1 MKISNC
7 CIEGWPNFHACAQSS
22 QTCDFPKIRA
32 VYLSMCKL
40 GTYPYPN
47 AFQTCVESDRRRKC
61 LLARQVSPGHS
72 SIREIFVVNVRHAL
86 LHHIM
91 CMLTDIM
98 ILSTT
103 FALSHSRMCWFW
115 YSQVLP
121 IAAGIWPRC
130 SECWCICTG
139 WYCGCVLANHS
150 SWSSSQR
157 CDKGGLSVRIGCD
170 NDGLIV
176 SYNPRA
182 CPHSSCIFFKARISD
197 ALWKHVIIMRIFV
210 ANLVGLV
217 PTSIWCLNFTTYSS
231 FMSR

>member
-1 MKISNC
+1 MVGFHRLRESAHDWIHSPAHGDAGGASLDPLLSDHAGAARSNDDINKLHVHPHHRVHHQERGC
-7 CIEGWPNFHACAQSS
+7 SQHRNCNWPGPRNSIVLWDDCAHSGW
-22 QTCDFPKIRA
+22 IR
-32 VYLSMCKL
+32 
-40 GTYPYPN
+40 
-47 AFQTCVESDRRRKC
+47 
-61 LLARQVSPGHS
+61 
-72 SIREIFVVNVRHAL
+72 
-86 LHHIM
+86 
-91 CMLTDIM
+91 
-98 ILSTT
+98 
-103 FALSHSRMCWFW
+103 
-115 YSQVLP
+115 LP
-121 IAAGIWPRC
+121 GIWPRC